1 MLTKVNEKHYL
12 RRGLSRKI
20 YITVFIQNFFI
31 LLYKNIF
38 HVFDPERQLLLIEKM
53 DMNRF

>member
-38 HVFDPERQLLLIEKM
+38 HVSDPERQLLLIEKM